1 MNNVFIFLNL
11 IFIIIICIL
20 NLLIYNK
27 LNKYFK
33 IIELKLENNISRTYS
48 NNSNKSNDNISRT
61 YSNNINKS
69 NDNISRTYSNNSN
82 KSNDS
87 NDSNKNIIC
96 SDNIIY
102 KKKYNKQNIS
112 SGTLF
117 DTFNIKKNK
126 IKNQN

>member
-11 IFIIIICIL
+11 IFIIITCII

-33 IIELKLENNISRTYS
+33 IIEFKLENNISRTYS
-48 NNSNKSNDNISRT
+48 NNSN
-61 YSNNINKS
+61 
-69 NDNISRTYSNNSN
+69 
-82 KSNDS
+82 
-87 NDSNKNIIC
+87 DSNKNITY
-96 SDNIIY
+96 SDDIIY
-102 KKKYNKQNIS
+102 RKKKYNKQNIS

-126 IKNQN
+126 ESKLKSLMD